1 MSREHQQLR
10 ALFQRCAMAED
21 LDILKYEL
29 YCYDPEKYFYF
40 SPVAEPQMHVSVIDL
55 LTTFLP
61 LFTRYWSK
69 ATEQER

>member
-1 MSREHQQLR
+1 MSRELQQLR
-10 ALFQRCAMAED
+10 ALFERCAMAED

>member
-1 MSREHQQLR
+1 
-10 ALFQRCAMAED
+10 MAED

-69 ATEQER
+69 TTEQER